1 MQPAF
6 GSWNRWVGGN
16 WFSKYKKAESYIGS
30 GESQTGIRID
40 NANYL

>member
-1 MQPAF
+1 MQPALEVETD
-6 GSWNRWVGGN
+6 GWVVTD
-16 WFSKYKKAESYIGS
+16 FSKYKKAESYIGS